1 MSFLHSLDIGGSALS
16 AQRLRMDII
25 NQNIALQDSYNTSTG
40 EPYRRQLTVISEK
53 KDFAGVLNKY
63 TTREESTHRR
73 GVYYRANA
81 DKYRYA
87 GAVIT
92 EVIEDEAP
100 FTPVYDPDNPMAD
113 EEGYVYHTN
122 VDNTKEQIDLMAA
135 QRAYEAN
142 INAIAAVK
150 AMMSKAMELK
160 GN

>member
-25 NQNIALQDSYNTSTG
+25 SQNIANQDSYNTSTG
-40 EPYRRQLTVISEK
+40 NPYCRQLTVISEK

-63 TTREESTHRR
+63 TTREESTHRH
-73 GVYYRANA
+73 GVYYRANQ
-81 DKYRYA
+81 DKYRNA
-87 GAVIT
+87 GSLITAVVDDT
-92 EVIEDEAP
+92 AP
-100 FTPVYDPDNPMAD
+100 FLPVYDPDNPLAD

-122 VDNTKEQIDLMAA
+122 VDNTKEQIDMQAA

-142 INAIAAVK
+142 ASAVAAVK